1 MTSKYRKDERV
12 FNAFALPS
20 KIYPLMAARIFTR
33 LVVNYLKRK
42 M

>member
-1 MTSKYRKDERV
+1 MTSEYRKDERL

-20 KIYPLMAARIFTR
+20 KIARLMAARIFTR